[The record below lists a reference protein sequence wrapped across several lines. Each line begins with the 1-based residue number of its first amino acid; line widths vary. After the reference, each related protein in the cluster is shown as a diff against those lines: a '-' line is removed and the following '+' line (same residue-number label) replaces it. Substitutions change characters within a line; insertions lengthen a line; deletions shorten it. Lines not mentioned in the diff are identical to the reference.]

1 MLNKLLE
8 LIKQG
13 GSVTPSQ
20 LAAQLNT
27 TSSMVEMMIEDL
39 VRKGLLKASD
49 LGNNCDSDTCS
60 TCYLAKSCK
69 PKIQRVW
76 TSNTK

>member
-8 LIKQG
+8 LINQG
-13 GSVTPSQ
+13 GSLTPNQ

-27 TSSMVEMMIEDL
+27 TPSMVEMMMEDL

-49 LGNNCDSDTCS
+49 LGNNCDSDSCG

-76 TSNTK
+76 TSTKK